1 MDDRLRVLLP
11 YGLSS
16 YYKNLCTKGKAAQ
29 RLHGPPVFRIASLE
43 DLSTVE
49 PSYTFP
55 LRHAILNTGPQ
66 LASESENNM
75 GFQRNM
81 RRINMGPASGKE
93 KRGRRHRSQA
103 TISVS
108 KVPRFSKH
116 GSKTGRK
123 QAKASKVD
131 SAAQQGTSR
140 SVPITLD
147 SDDDEPAKNNS
158 TQFRASGSKRYV
170 RLESDMRS
178 RHSCS
183 MNTDLYSAL
192 CGSTR
197 TPLRGPD
204 LEQFRYEPHS
214 SFSDRS
220 ERSSSA
226 YSPLS
231 DTYSRPGFVPGRSAP
246 SPCSPIQV
254 PTKNATVRKKPYTS
268 IYAAYGT
275 CGEL

>member
-1 MDDRLRVLLP
+1 MEDHLRVLLP

-16 YYKNLCTKGKAAQ
+16 YYRSLRTKGKAAQ

-49 PSYTFP
+49 PLDTFP
-55 LRHAILNTGPQ
+55 PRHAILNTAPRITP
-66 LASESENNM
+66 ESEDNM

-103 TISVS
+103 TVSVS
-108 KVPRFSKH
+108 KVPKSSKH

-123 QAKASKVD
+123 QAKASRVD
-131 SAAQQGTSR
+131 LAAHQGTSR

-147 SDDDEPAKNNS
+147 SDDDEPARNNS
-158 TQFRASGSKRYV
+158 TQFRASGSQRYV
-170 RLESDMRS
+170 RLEGDMRS
-178 RHSCS
+178 RHSRS
-183 MNTDLYSAL
+183 TNTDPCSAL

-197 TPLRGPD
+197 TSLRGPG
-204 LEQFRYEPHS
+204 LEQFRHEPHRS
-214 SFSDRS
+214 SSDRS

-226 YSPLS
+226 YSPSS
-231 DTYSRPGFVPGRSAP
+231 DTYSPARFVPGRSAP
-246 SPCSPIQV
+246 SPYSPIQV
-254 PTKNATVRKKPYTS
+254 PTKDATVRKKPHTS
-268 IYAAYGT
+268 IYTAYET
-275 CGEL
+275 SEEL